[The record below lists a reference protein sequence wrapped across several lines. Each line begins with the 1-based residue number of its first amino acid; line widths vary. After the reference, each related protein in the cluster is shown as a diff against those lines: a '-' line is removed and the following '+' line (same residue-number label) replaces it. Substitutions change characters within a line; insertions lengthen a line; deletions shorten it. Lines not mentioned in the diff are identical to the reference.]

1 MVLYS
6 PSHFFFFITKAW
18 GELENKWGGQGDNKR
33 IIYCQTLNVFVFSI
47 VKWYVWTQIVQL
59 LFDYQLQLPCL
70 MYDVHSSASVHSY
83 GSHATDSCTWWRH
96 TWNLKFGNLKLWH
109 LKFENSVVI
118 MSQILKE
125 SVVPKFHIV
134 NTPDFCLRTQLS
146 NCLHTQHRDYQVI
159 DNTGTIIIII

>member
-1 MVLYS
+1 MQSSQVVLFSTS
-6 PSHFFFFITKAW
+6 PCFFFIKKAW
-18 GELENKWGGQGDNKR
+18 GRIRKGGRGQGDNKR
-33 IIYCQTLNVFVFSI
+33 IEYCRTLNVFVFSI

-70 MYDVHSSASVHSY
+70 KYDVHSSASSHLY

-96 TWNLKFGNLKLWH
+96 TWNLKFEN

-134 NTPDFCLRTQLS
+134 NTPDFCLRTQRS
-146 NCLHTQHRDYQVI
+146 
-159 DNTGTIIIII
+159 TIILC